1 MQHRI
6 QMVRTDAKLS
16 VQAFAER
23 IGVSREA
30 VRLLESGKSA
40 KPAERTIRDI
50 CREFNI
56 NREWLVTGEGEMKVK
71 TTQPASL
78 DTMAQANQIDA
89 LTRAVVE
96 TLIEMPQ
103 AQRDAFLRLVQDVA
117 ERVRRADADS
127 AQPLQ
132 IDQDVKALIRD
143 AKAQGKLDYP
153 DAPELQTK

>member
-1 MQHRI
+1 MN
-6 QMVRTDAKLS
+6 
-16 VQAFAER
+16 ER
-23 IGVSREA
+23 IRAVREA
-30 VRLLESGKSA
+30 LGLSRNKFGEKFYVSQDVINNLERGRVTPTK
-40 KPAERTIRDI
+40 EYINGI
-50 CREFNI
+50 CQQYNVNEH
-56 NREWLVTGEGEMKVK
+56 WLRTGEGEMFQP
-71 TTQPASL
+71 QPASL